1 MTTVKNGV
9 PAVSLEFVAKR
20 TARVGLQKGACP
32 SGHLSDV
39 RCLCHTPKKKN
50 YKCIIIISVVAFT
63 SNIR

>member
-39 RCLCHTPKKKN
+39 RCLCHTPKKKKLQV
-50 YKCIIIISVVAFT
+50 YHHHQRCGVHQ
-63 SNIR
+63 